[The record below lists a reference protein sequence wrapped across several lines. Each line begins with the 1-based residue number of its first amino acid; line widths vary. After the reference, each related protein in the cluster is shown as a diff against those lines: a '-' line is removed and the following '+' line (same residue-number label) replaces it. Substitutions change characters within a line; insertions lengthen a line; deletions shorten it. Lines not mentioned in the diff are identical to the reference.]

1 MYRRNERYNRR
12 SVTEL
17 STDSDDYR
25 LQYYRHLTDTA
36 TSVALPLKFY

>member
-1 MYRRNERYNRR
+1 MYRRLNERYNRR
-12 SVTEL
+12 VTEL
-17 STDSDDYR
+17 STDSDYR